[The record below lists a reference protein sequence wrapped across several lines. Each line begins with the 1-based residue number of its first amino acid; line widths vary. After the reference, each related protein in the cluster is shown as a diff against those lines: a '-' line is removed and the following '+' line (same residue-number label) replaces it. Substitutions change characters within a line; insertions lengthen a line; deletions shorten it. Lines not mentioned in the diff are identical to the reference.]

1 MRHLPAIAGRELRSL
16 FVSPV
21 AYVVLSLYAVLA
33 GFFFLLALLQY
44 SEWTLY
50 LQAVGAADQLA
61 SLNLNDTLIWPFLSL
76 MSVVLLF
83 LVPGITMGLFASEK
97 ANGTDELL
105 LTSPLT
111 IWEIVLGK
119 YLAAAGLVLLLVFL
133 AGLFPALL
141 FWKGD
146 PELGKTAS
154 GLIGLALVGLGY
166 AAVGAFASSVTR
178 NQFIAFALSF
188 VLLLLLWM
196 LSVLAAI
203 QPAMGALGGAGSWV
217 VDLLRYLSTEE
228 HFQRLG
234 EGLVDTQDLAY
245 FAVLIGVFVLLTKA
259 SVESVRW
266 R

>member
-1 MRHLPAIAGRELRSL
+1 MRHLSAIAGRELKSL

-21 AYVVLSLYAVLA
+21 AYVVMALYAVLA
-33 GFFFLLALLQY
+33 GFFFLSSILQF
-44 SEWTLY
+44 SDY
-50 LQAVGAADQLA
+50 LMRLQMFQAVEQLQQV
-61 SLNLNDTLIWPFLSL
+61 NLNDHVIAPFLGV

-83 LVPGITMGLFASEK
+83 LIPGVTMGLFASEK

-119 YLAAAGLVLLLVFL
+119 YLAAAAFVLLLVVL
-133 AGLFPALL
+133 VALYPALL

-146 PELGKTAS
+146 PELGKTAA
-154 GLIGLALVGLGY
+154 GLLGLLLIGLVY
-166 AAVGAFASSVTR
+166 AAIGAFASSVTR
-178 NQFIAFALSF
+178 NQFIAFALAF

-196 LSVLAAI
+196 LSFLAD
-203 QPAMGALGGAGSWV
+203 LGGAGGAIGSSTWV
-217 VDLLRYLSTEE
+217 VDMLRYLSTAG
-228 HFQRLG
+228 HFEALVG
-234 EGLVDTQDLAY
+234 GLVDTKDVVYFGVMAGIFVVLA
-245 FAVLIGVFVLLTKA
+245 KA

>member
-1 MRHLPAIAGRELRSL
+1 MRHLPAIAGRELKSL

-33 GFFFLLALLQY
+33 GFFFLVALLQF
-44 SEWTLY
+44 SEWTVY
-50 LQAVGAADQLA
+50 LQAVGAVDQL
-61 SLNLNDTLIWPFLSL
+61 SQLNLNDTLIWPFLSL

-119 YLAAAGLVLLLVFL
+119 YAAAAAFVTLLVAV
-133 AGLFPALL
+133 AGVFPALL

-154 GLIGLALVGLGY
+154 GMIGLLLVGLAY
-166 AAVGAFASSVTR
+166 AAVGAFASSLTR

-188 VLLLLLWM
+188 VILLLLWM
-196 LSVLAAI
+196 LSVLVAI
-203 QPAMGALGGAGSWV
+203 QPASGSTWIF
-217 VDLLRYLSTEE
+217 DLLRYLSTED

-234 EGLVDTQDLAY
+234 EGLVDTMDLTY
-245 FAVLIGVFVLLTKA
+245 FGVLIGSFVLLAKA